1 MEQHLYLSLAAS
13 FEKQIAGGL
22 LKAGEKLPSIRK
34 VSALY
39 GVSKNTVIQAYL
51 TLESRSLIISRPQSG
66 FYVGSGVDFRLPVPD
81 KSQPSALSAHQEADG
96 LIGKVF
102 QQLTNTRITQ
112 LSLSVPAPSFLP
124 ISKLNKC
131 LSKAMLNLPSGGTG
145 YGDIQGNMR
154 LRSLISKR
162 AFTWGGDLDSGDL
175 VITAGVMNAIS
186 FALMALTKPGDSVA
200 VESPVYYG
208 MLQLA
213 KHLGLRVI
221 ELPTHPLEGIDLQAL
236 ETILPD
242 LNALLLVTNFN
253 NPLGSSMPE
262 DRKKKLVEMITA
274 NQVPLI
280 ENDLYGEVYFGEKR
294 PKPCKAFDQ
303 QGWVLWCGSFSKT
316 LAPGYRVGWIAP
328 GRYLR
333 QVLRQKAFHSL
344 SSTTLTQ
351 EAVAEFMEN
360 GGYDKHLVT
369 LRKRLFSNREHF
381 IQSIGAYFPEG
392 TKVSRPQGG
401 FVLWIECHRSINTA
415 KLYEAAMAQGIS
427 IAPGRMFTLQDQFHH
442 CMRLSF
448 GLDWNERLEQKLQLL
463 GKLVS
468 EFTSPNEPS

>member
-1 MEQHLYLSLAAS
+1 MQQPLYLSLASA
-13 FEKQIAGGL
+13 FEKQMSNGQ

-51 TLESRSLIISRPQSG
+51 ILESRSLIISKPQSG
-66 FYVGSGVDFRLPVPD
+66 FYVGSGSELRLPVPD
-81 KSQPSALSAHQEADG
+81 ISQPSASSAHKEADG

-102 QQLTNTRITQ
+102 QQLTNTKITQ

-124 ISKLNKC
+124 VSKLNTC
-131 LSKAMLNLPSGGTG
+131 VAKAVLNLPFGGTG
-145 YGDIQGNMR
+145 YGDIQGNIR
-154 LRSLISKR
+154 LRSLIAKR
-162 AFTWGGDLDSGDL
+162 AFVWGGNLDSGDL

-186 FALMALTKPGDSVA
+186 FALMAITKPGDSIA

-208 MLQLA
+208 ILQLA

-221 ELPTHPLEGIDLQAL
+221 ELPTHPLDGIDLDAL
-236 ETILPD
+236 ELIMPELD
-242 LNALLLVTNFN
+242 ALLLVTNFN
-253 NPLGSSMPE
+253 NPLGSCMPE
-262 DRKKKLVEMITA
+262 DRKKKLVEMITDY
-274 NQVPLI
+274 QVPLI
-280 ENDLYGEVYFGEKR
+280 ENDLYGEVFFGEKR

-328 GRYLR
+328 GRYLK
-333 QVLRQKAFHSL
+333 QILRQKAFHSL

-351 EAVAEFMEN
+351 EAVAEFMDN
-360 GGYDKHLVT
+360 GGYDKHLVG
-369 LRKRLFSNREHF
+369 LRKRLYSNRGHF
-381 IQSIGAYFPEG
+381 TRSIGAYFPEG
-392 TKVSRPQGG
+392 TKVSRPLGG
-401 FVLWIECHRSINTA
+401 FVLWIECDRRINTA
-415 KLYEAAMAQGIS
+415 KLYDVAMAQGIS

-448 GLDWNERLEQKLQLL
+448 GLDWNERLEQKLFVL
-463 GKLVS
+463 GNLVR
-468 EFTSPNEPS
+468 EFN

>member
-1 MEQHLYLSLAAS
+1 MEQHLYLNLAAA
-13 FEKQIAGGL
+13 FEKQITGGL
-22 LKAGEKLPSIRK
+22 FKQGEKLPSIRK

-51 TLESRSLIISRPQSG
+51 TLESRSLIISKPQSG
-66 FYVGSGVDFRLPVPD
+66 FYVGQVTGFELPVPD
-81 KSQPSALSAHQEADG
+81 KSQPSVSPSHKEADG

-124 ISKLNKC
+124 VSKLGKC
-131 LSKAMLNLPSGGTG
+131 LSKALLNLPSGGTG
-145 YGDIQGNMR
+145 YSDIQGNMR

-162 AFTWGGDLDSGDL
+162 AFTWGGNLDSDEL

-186 FALMALTKPGDSVA
+186 FALMAITKPGFSVA

-208 MLQLA
+208 ILQLA

-221 ELPTHPLEGIDLQAL
+221 ELPTHPLEGIDLEAL
-236 ETILPD
+236 EGILPNLD
-242 LNALLLVTNFN
+242 ALLLVTNFN
-253 NPLGSSMPE
+253 NPLGSCMPE
-262 DRKKKLVEMITA
+262 ERKKKLVEMITA
-274 NQVPLI
+274 YEVPLI
-280 ENDLYGEVYFGEKR
+280 ENDLYGDVYFGEKR

-303 QGWVLWCGSFSKT
+303 HGWVLWCGSFSKT

-328 GRYLR
+328 GKYLR

-351 EAVAEFMEN
+351 EAVAEFIDN
-360 GGYDKHLVT
+360 GGYDKHLVS
-369 LRKRLFSNREHF
+369 LRKRLFSNREQF
-381 IQSIGAYFPEG
+381 IRSIGAYFPEG
-392 TKVSRPQGG
+392 TQVSRPQGG
-401 FVLWIECHRSINTA
+401 FVLWIACPKHINTA
-415 KLYEAAMAQGIS
+415 QLYESAMEQKIS

-448 GLDWNERLEQKLQLL
+448 GLDWNERLEQKLKLL
-463 GKLVS
+463 GELVTQ
-468 EFTSPNEPS
+468 FTLSN